1 MNLRLLLFIITPF
14 LIISCTSGSDILW
27 GAPPTYTANFIFID
41 ITDNKK
47 NEEILND
54 EQIQQIVKSSGW
66 EVGGN
71 IFNGA
76 IFRLFTLSNLGQ
88 TKSKDL
94 EMKIGTT
101 GLNGQPSLARKRDVD
116 NFVSKTLK
124 PQIKTFA
131 NNLQVGKPES
141 EIYINLCRQVSN
153 LSKLKADKKNLII
166 YSDMLENSKL
176 FTFLNNDVSMID
188 FENAEKSC
196 PFPDM
201 SDIDIYIVPP
211 VNVENKALLLKS
223 EKQWS
228 NFFAAKNAKSFHFDI
243 NLNIE

>member
-1 MNLRLLLFIITPF
+1 MNIRLLLFNRTPF
-14 LIISCTSGSDILW
+14 LIISCTSGSDLLW
-27 GAPPTYTANFIFID
+27 GAPPTHTANFIFID

-94 EMKIGTT
+94 EIKMGTT

-116 NFVSKTLK
+116 NFVSKTLN

-141 EIYINLCRQVSN
+141 EIYINLCRQVNN

-176 FTFLNNDVSMID
+176 FTFLNDEVSMID

-201 SDIDIYIVPP
+201 SDIEIYIVPP
-211 VNVENKALLLKS
+211 VNVDNKVLLLKS

-228 NFFAAKNAKSFHFDI
+228 NFFASKNAKSFHFDI